1 MAQFTLDDAKKLS
14 QSKLTNHVID
24 EFRKSP
30 LMDAM
35 IFDDCVKPQGGNS
48 LSYVYNRVS
57 TWPTAEGRA
66 INSEYQTKDVA
77 KTTQYTVDL
86 KIFGGAFDLD
96 RVLINHEKQ
105 VITNQLTFQMD
116 QKIKAT
122 RALFNDW
129 FINGDSAGTDKNSFD
144 GLNKAIK
151 DTATDY
157 KPAAILDMS
166 SAAAIEQNWKTFL
179 YYIRQVRK
187 LMDGAPTLMAVNDD
201 MFAVFQTV
209 ADYSAQF
216 TATKTDMGSEI
227 VKYGTTTIM
236 SMGDKPGKS
245 KQIIETSETDGTS
258 PIYFAR
264 LGLDGVHA
272 VTPDGQKAPK
282 TYLPNLSLPGAVK
295 TGEVEMIAAMAVK
308 ATKSAAVLRN
318 IKVAPVQTDSEEEE
332 EGGGVG
338 A

>member
-35 IFDDCVKPQGGNS
+35 IFDDCVKPQGGDS

-245 KQIIETSETDGTS
+245 KQIIETNETDGTS

-318 IKVAPVQTDSEEEE
+318 IKVAPVQTDDDEEES
-332 EGGGVG
+332 GGVG

>member
-35 IFDDCVKPQGGNS
+35 IFDDCVKPQGGDS

-77 KTTQYTVDL
+77 KTTRCTVDL

-245 KQIIETSETDGTS
+245 KQIIETSEADGTS

-318 IKVAPVQTDSEEEE
+318 IKVAVQTDSGDEE

>member
-1 MAQFTLDDAKKLS
+1 MAQYTLEDAKKLS

-30 LMDAM
+30 LMDA
-35 IFDDCVKPQGGNS
+35 IVFDDCVKPQGGDS
-48 LSYVYNRVS
+48 LAYVYNRVS

-66 INSEYQTKDVA
+66 INTEYKNKDVA
-77 KTTQYTVDL
+77 KTEQVTVNL
-86 KIFGGAFDLD
+86 KVFGGAFDLD

-122 RALFNDW
+122 RALFQDW
-129 FINGDSAGTDKNSFD
+129 FINGDSAGTDKLSFD
-144 GLNKAIK
+144 GLDKAIK
-151 DTATDY
+151 GKGTDVTL
-157 KPAAILDMS
+157 KTVLDMS
-166 SAAAIEQNWKTFL
+166 SAEAIEKNWKAFL
-179 YYIRQVRK
+179 YHIRQVLK
-187 LMDGAPTLMAVNDD
+187 LMDGAPTIMAVNSD

-216 TATKTDMGSEI
+216 TATKSDLGSEI
-227 VKYGTTTIM
+227 VKYGNTTIM
-236 SMGDKPGKS
+236 NMGDKPGKS
-245 KQIIETSETDGTS
+245 KEIIETNEADGTS

-264 LGLDGVHA
+264 IGLDGVHG
-272 VTPDGQKAPK
+272 VTPDGQKGPK
-282 TYLPNLSLPGAVK
+282 TYLPNLMLPGAVK
-295 TGEVEMIAAMAVK
+295 TGEVEMISAMAVK

-318 IKVAPVQTDSEEEE
+318 VKVAPTEE
-332 EGGGVG
+332 

>member
-35 IFDDCVKPQGGNS
+35 VFDDCVKPQGGDS
-48 LSYVYNRVS
+48 LTYVYNRVS
-57 TWPTAEGRA
+57 TWPTAEGRD
-66 INSEYQTKDVA
+66 INTEYQTKDVA
-77 KTTQYTVDL
+77 KTDQVTVNL

-116 QKIKAT
+116 QKIKAV

-129 FINGDSAGTDKNSFD
+129 FINGDSASNTKSFD
-144 GLNKAIK
+144 GLDKAIK
-151 DTATDY
+151 GTATDY
-157 KPAAILDMS
+157 TSSAVLDMS
-166 SAAAIEQNWKTFL
+166 TAEAIEQNWKTFL

-216 TATKTDMGSEI
+216 TATKTDLGSEI
-227 VKYGTTTIM
+227 VKYGTSTIM

-245 KQIIETSETDGTS
+245 SQIIETSEADGTS

-318 IKVAPVQTDSEEEE
+318 IKVAPVDA
-332 EGGGVG
+332 G
-338 A
+338 

>member
-30 LMDAM
+30 LLDAM
-35 IFDDCVKPQGGNS
+35 VFDDCVKPQGGDS
-48 LSYVYNRVS
+48 LTYVYNRVS
-57 TWPTAEGRA
+57 TWPTAEGRD

-77 KTTQYTVDL
+77 KTTQVTTNL

-105 VITNQLTFQMD
+105 VITNQLVWQMD
-116 QKIKAT
+116 QKVKAV

-129 FINGDSAGTDKNSFD
+129 FINGDSAGTDKKSFD

-157 KPAAILDMS
+157 KPATALDMS
-166 SAAAIEQNWKTFL
+166 SAEAIEKNWKTFL
-179 YYIRQVRK
+179 YYIRQTLK
-187 LMDGAPTLMAVNDD
+187 LMDGAPTLMAVNND

-216 TATKTDMGSEI
+216 TATKSDLGSEI

-236 SMGDKPGKS
+236 PMGDKPGKS
-245 KQIIETSETDGTS
+245 GQIIETSATDGTS

-318 IKVAPVQTDSEEEE
+318 IKVAPVVTEPDDPDD
-332 EGGGVG
+332 G

>member
-35 IFDDCVKPQGGNS
+35 VFDDCVKPQGGNS
-48 LSYVYNRVS
+48 LTYVYNRVS
-57 TWPTAEGRA
+57 TYPTAEGRE
-66 INSEYQTKDVA
+66 INQEYVTKDVA
-77 KTTQYTVDL
+77 KTEQITTNL
-86 KIFGGAFDLD
+86 KVFGGAFDLD
-96 RVLINHEKQ
+96 RVLINNEKQ
-105 VITNQLTFQMD
+105 VVTNQLVFQMD
-116 QKIKAT
+116 QKIKAV

-129 FINGDSAGTDKNSFD
+129 FVNGDSSTDQKAFD

-151 DTATDY
+151 DTNTDHTL
-157 KPAAILDMS
+157 KTALDMS
-166 SAAAIEQNWKTFL
+166 SAEAIEKNWKAFL
-179 YYIRQVRK
+179 YYIRQTLK
-187 LMDGAPTLMAVNDD
+187 LMDGTPDIMVVNDD

-216 TATKTDMGSEI
+216 TATKSDLGSEI
-227 VKYGTTTIM
+227 VTYGNTKIM
-236 SMGDKPGKS
+236 KMGDKPGKS
-245 KQIIETSETDGTS
+245 KQIIETSEEDGTS

-295 TGEVEMIAAMAVK
+295 TGEVEMIAAMTVK
-308 ATKSAAVLRN
+308 ATKSAAVLRG
-318 IKVAPVQTDSEEEE
+318 IKVAPAASEM
-332 EGGGVG
+332 
-338 A
+338 

>member
-35 IFDDCVKPQGGNS
+35 VFDDCVKPQGGDS
-48 LSYVYNRVS
+48 LAYVYNRVS
-57 TWPTAEGRA
+57 TWPTAEGRD
-66 INSEYQTKDVA
+66 INTEYQTKDVA
-77 KTTQYTVDL
+77 KTDQVTVNL

-116 QKIKAT
+116 QKIKAV

-129 FINGDSAGTDKNSFD
+129 FINGDSASNTKSFD
-144 GLNKAIK
+144 GLDKAIK
-151 DTATDY
+151 GTATDY
-157 KPAAILDMS
+157 TPSAVLDMS
-166 SAAAIEQNWKTFL
+166 TAEAIEQNWKTFL

-201 MFAVFQTV
+201 MFAAIQTV

-216 TATKTDMGSEI
+216 TATKTDLGSEI

-236 SMGDKPGKS
+236 AMGDKPGKS
-245 KQIIETSETDGTS
+245 SQIIETSEADGTS

-308 ATKSAAVLRN
+308 ATKSAAVLRG
-318 IKVAPVQTDSEEEE
+318 IKVAPVDA
-332 EGGGVG
+332 G
-338 A
+338 

>member
-35 IFDDCVKPQGGNS
+35 VFDDCVKPQGGDS
-48 LSYVYNRVS
+48 LTYVYNRVS
-57 TWPTAEGRA
+57 TWPTAEGRD
-66 INSEYQTKDVA
+66 INTEYQTKDVA
-77 KTTQYTVDL
+77 KTDQVTVNL

-116 QKIKAT
+116 QKIKAV

-129 FINGDSAGTDKNSFD
+129 FINGDSTSNTKSFD

-151 DTATDY
+151 GTATDY
-157 KPAAILDMS
+157 TPSAILDMS
-166 SAAAIEQNWKTFL
+166 SAEAIEQNWKTFL

-201 MFAVFQTV
+201 MFAAIQTV

-216 TATKTDMGSEI
+216 TATKTDLGSEI

-236 SMGDKPGKS
+236 AMGDKPGKAS
-245 KQIIETSETDGTS
+245 QIIGTSEADGTS

-308 ATKSAAVLRN
+308 ATKSAAVLRG
-318 IKVAPVQTDSEEEE
+318 IKVAPVADA
-332 EGGGVG
+332 G
-338 A
+338 

>member
-35 IFDDCVKPQGGNS
+35 VFDDCVKPQGGDS
-48 LSYVYNRVS
+48 LTYVYNRVS
-57 TWPTAEGRA
+57 TWPTAEGRD
-66 INSEYQTKDVA
+66 INTEYQTKDVA
-77 KTTQYTVDL
+77 KTDQVTVNL

-116 QKIKAT
+116 QKIKAV

-129 FINGDSAGTDKNSFD
+129 FINGDSTSNTKSFD
-144 GLNKAIK
+144 GLDKAIK
-151 DTATDY
+151 GTATDY
-157 KPAAILDMS
+157 TPSAILDMS
-166 SAAAIEQNWKTFL
+166 SAEAIEQNWKTFL

-201 MFAVFQTV
+201 MFAAIQTV

-216 TATKTDMGSEI
+216 TATKTDLGSEI

-236 SMGDKPGKS
+236 AMGDKPGKAS
-245 KQIIETSETDGTS
+245 QIIKTSEADGTS

-308 ATKSAAVLRN
+308 ATKSAAVLRG
-318 IKVAPVQTDSEEEE
+318 IKVAPVADA
-332 EGGGVG
+332 G
-338 A
+338 

>member
-35 IFDDCVKPQGGNS
+35 IFDDCVKPQGGDS

-86 KIFGGAFDLD
+86 KIYGGAFDLD

-129 FINGDSAGTDKNSFD
+129 FINGDSAGTDKNSSD

-151 DTATDY
+151 DTATYY

-245 KQIIETSETDGTS
+245 KQIIETSEADGTS

-318 IKVAPVQTDSEEEE
+318 IKVAPVQTDDEE

>member
-35 IFDDCVKPQGGNS
+35 VFDDCVKPQGGDS
-48 LSYVYNRVS
+48 LTYVYNRVS
-57 TWPTAEGRA
+57 TWPTAEGRD

-77 KTTQYTVDL
+77 KTTQVTTNL

-105 VITNQLTFQMD
+105 VLTNQLIFQMD
-116 QKIKAT
+116 QKIKAV

-129 FINGDSAGTDKNSFD
+129 FINGDSEGSDTKSFD

-151 DTATDY
+151 GTATDY
-157 KPAAILDMS
+157 TPGTTLDMS
-166 SAAAIEQNWKTFL
+166 TAEAIEQNWKTFL
-179 YYIRQVRK
+179 YYIRQTLK
-187 LMDGAPTLMAVNDD
+187 LMDGAPTLMAVNND

-216 TATKTDMGSEI
+216 TATKSDLGSEI

-236 SMGDKPGKS
+236 QMGDKPGKS
-245 KQIIETSETDGTS
+245 GQIIETSEADGTS

-308 ATKSAAVLRN
+308 ATKSAAVLRG
-318 IKVAPVQTDSEEEE
+318 IKVAPVDA
-332 EGGGVG
+332 G

>member
-35 IFDDCVKPQGGNS
+35 VFDDCVKPQGGDS
-48 LSYVYNRVS
+48 LTYVYNRVS
-57 TWPTAEGRA
+57 TWPTAEGRD
-66 INSEYQTKDVA
+66 INTEYQTKDVA
-77 KTTQYTVDL
+77 KTDQVTVNL

-116 QKIKAT
+116 QKIKAV

-129 FINGDSAGTDKNSFD
+129 FINGDSASNTKSFD
-144 GLNKAIK
+144 GLDKAIK
-151 DTATDY
+151 GTATDY
-157 KPAAILDMS
+157 TPSAVLDMS
-166 SAAAIEQNWKTFL
+166 TAEAIEQNWKTFL

-187 LMDGAPTLMAVNDD
+187 LMDGAPNLMAVNDD

-216 TATKTDMGSEI
+216 TATKTDLGSEI

-236 SMGDKPGKS
+236 SMGDKPGKAS
-245 KQIIETSETDGTS
+245 QIIETSETDGTS

-318 IKVAPVQTDSEEEE
+318 IKVAPVDA
-332 EGGGVG
+332 G
-338 A
+338 

>member
-30 LMDAM
+30 LLDAM
-35 IFDDCVKPQGGNS
+35 VFDDCVKPQGGDS
-48 LSYVYNRVS
+48 LTYVYNRVS
-57 TWPTAEGRA
+57 IWPTAEGRD
-66 INSEYQTKDVA
+66 INSEYQNKDVA
-77 KTTQYTVDL
+77 KTTQITTNL

-105 VITNQLTFQMD
+105 VITNQLVWQMD
-116 QKIKAT
+116 QKVKAV

-129 FINGDSAGTDKNSFD
+129 FINGDSAGTDKKSFD

-157 KPAAILDMS
+157 KPATALDMS
-166 SAAAIEQNWKTFL
+166 SAEAIEKNWKTFL
-179 YYIRQVRK
+179 YYIRQTLK
-187 LMDGAPTLMAVNDD
+187 LMDGAPTLMAVNND

-216 TATKTDMGSEI
+216 TATKSDLGSEI

-236 SMGDKPGKS
+236 PMGDKPGKS
-245 KQIIETSETDGTS
+245 GQIITTDEADGTS

-318 IKVAPVQTDSEEEE
+318 IKVAPVVTEPDDPDD
-332 EGGGVG
+332 G

>member
-1 MAQFTLDDAKKLS
+1 MSQFTLADAKELS

-30 LMDAM
+30 LLDRM
-35 IFDDCVKPQGGNS
+35 IFDDCVKPQGGDS
-48 LSYVYNRVS
+48 LSYVYNRV
-57 TWPTAEGRA
+57 TTYPTAEGRN
-66 INSEYQTKDVA
+66 INSEYENKDVA
-77 KTTQYTVDL
+77 KTKQVTTNL
-86 KIFGGAFDLD
+86 KIFGGSFELD

-122 RALFNDW
+122 RALFGDW
-129 FINGDSAGTDKNSFD
+129 FINGDSDVDTKAFD

-151 DTATDY
+151 GTKTDY
-157 KPAAILDMS
+157 KPDTVLDMS
-166 SAAAIEQNWKTFL
+166 TASAIEQNWKTFL
-179 YYIRQVRK
+179 YYIRQTLKR
-187 LMDGAPTLMAVNDD
+187 MDGAPDLMVVNDD

-216 TATKTDMGSEI
+216 QATKNDLGSEI
-227 VKYGTTTIM
+227 VKYGVTTIM
-236 SMGDKPGKS
+236 KMGDKPGAS
-245 KQIIETSETDGTS
+245 KQIIETSETDGTA

-272 VTPDGQKAPK
+272 VTPDGQKSPK
-282 TYLPNLSLPGAVK
+282 TYLPNLSSPGAVK

-318 IKVAPVQTDSEEEE
+318 IKV
-332 EGGGVG
+332 G
-338 A
+338 

>member
-35 IFDDCVKPQGGNS
+35 VFDDCVKPQGGDS
-48 LSYVYNRVS
+48 LTYVYNRVS
-57 TWPTAEGRA
+57 TWPTAEGRD
-66 INSEYQTKDVA
+66 INTEYQTKDVA
-77 KTTQYTVDL
+77 KTDQVTVNL

-116 QKIKAT
+116 QKIKAV

-129 FINGDSAGTDKNSFD
+129 FINGDSTSNTKSFD
-144 GLNKAIK
+144 GLDKAIK
-151 DTATDY
+151 GTATDY
-157 KPAAILDMS
+157 TPSAILDMS
-166 SAAAIEQNWKTFL
+166 SAEAIEQNWKTFL

-201 MFAVFQTV
+201 MFAAIQTV

-216 TATKTDMGSEI
+216 TATKTDLGSEI

-236 SMGDKPGKS
+236 AMGDKPGKAS
-245 KQIIETSETDGTS
+245 QIIETSEADGTS

-308 ATKSAAVLRN
+308 ATKSAAVLRG
-318 IKVAPVQTDSEEEE
+318 IKVAPVADA
-332 EGGGVG
+332 G
-338 A
+338 

>member
-35 IFDDCVKPQGGNS
+35 VFDDCVKPQGGDS
-48 LSYVYNRVS
+48 LTYVYNRVS
-57 TWPTAEGRA
+57 TWPTAEGRD
-66 INSEYQTKDVA
+66 INTEYQTKDVA
-77 KTTQYTVDL
+77 KTKQVTVNL

-116 QKIKAT
+116 QKIKAV

-129 FINGDSAGTDKNSFD
+129 FINGDSTSNTKSFD
-144 GLNKAIK
+144 GLDKAIK
-151 DTATDY
+151 GTATDY
-157 KPAAILDMS
+157 TPSAILDMS
-166 SAAAIEQNWKTFL
+166 SAEAIEQNWKTFL

-201 MFAVFQTV
+201 MFAAIQTV

-216 TATKTDMGSEI
+216 TATKTDLGSEI

-236 SMGDKPGKS
+236 AMGDKPGKAS
-245 KQIIETSETDGTS
+245 QIIKTSEADGTS

-308 ATKSAAVLRN
+308 ATKSAAVLRG
-318 IKVAPVQTDSEEEE
+318 IKVAPVADA
-332 EGGGVG
+332 G
-338 A
+338 

>member
-35 IFDDCVKPQGGNS
+35 IFDDCVKPQGGDS

-116 QKIKAT
+116 QKIKAV

-129 FINGDSAGTDKNSFD
+129 FINGDSTSNTKSFD
-144 GLNKAIK
+144 GLDKAIK
-151 DTATDY
+151 GTATDY
-157 KPAAILDMS
+157 TPSAILDMS
-166 SAAAIEQNWKTFL
+166 SAEAIEQNWKTFL

-201 MFAVFQTV
+201 MFAAIQTV

-216 TATKTDMGSEI
+216 TATKTDLGSEI

-236 SMGDKPGKS
+236 AMGDKPGKAS
-245 KQIIETSETDGTS
+245 QIIETSEADGTS

-308 ATKSAAVLRN
+308 ATKSAAVLRG
-318 IKVAPVQTDSEEEE
+318 IKVAPVADA
-332 EGGGVG
+332 G
-338 A
+338 

>member
-1 MAQFTLDDAKKLS
+1 MEKVIEEREAHGKFKDFADFLMRCIRFINKKM
-14 QSKLTNHVID
+14 V
-24 EFRKSP
+24 E
-30 LMDAM
+30 
-35 IFDDCVKPQGGNS
+35 S
-48 LSYVYNRVS
+48 L
-57 TWPTAEGRA
+57 
-66 INSEYQTKDVA
+66 
-77 KTTQYTVDL
+77 
-86 KIFGGAFDLD
+86 IFGGAFDLD

-116 QKIKAT
+116 QKIKAV

-129 FINGDSAGTDKNSFD
+129 FINGDSEGTDTKSFD

-187 LMDGAPTLMAVNDD
+187 LMDGEPTLMAVNDD

-227 VKYGTTTIM
+227 VKYGNTLIM
-236 SMGDKPGKS
+236 PMGDRPGKS
-245 KQIIETSETDGTS
+245 SQIIETSEADGTS

-318 IKVAPVQTDSEEEE
+318 IKVAPVEE
-332 EGGGVG
+332 
-338 A
+338 

>member
-35 IFDDCVKPQGGNS
+35 IFDDCVKPQGGDS

-66 INSEYQTKDVA
+66 INSEYRTKDVA
-77 KTTQYTVDL
+77 KTTRCTVDL

-245 KQIIETSETDGTS
+245 KQIIETSEADGTS

-318 IKVAPVQTDSEEEE
+318 IKVAPVQTDDDEEES
-332 EGGGVG
+332 GGVG